1 VQSQPK
7 VTNGAEG
14 AGEQIGVV
22 LIEEDPDEEAG
33 SQKDNVT
40 VTKTTKRLER
50 QGQDLTQVGAD
61 DLKTGRRARAW
72 YTGPVPESYPRQTTA
87 KTVIVERR

>member
-1 VQSQPK
+1 
-7 VTNGAEG
+7 VTNGTEG

-40 VTKTTKRLER
+40 VTKATKRLER
-50 QGQDLTQVGAD
+50 QGQDLTQVGSD
-61 DLKTGRRARAW
+61 DLKTGRRPRAW
-72 YTGPVPESYPRQTTA
+72 YTGPVAE
-87 KTVIVERR
+87 